1 MQCAAL
7 GLRLGESQKSPE
19 RRAAL
24 SQQLGAFTVR
34 CAVPLLSPMLLFAGT
49 ALIASALFAP
59 LQVAASP
66 SEEAIEAAVAKM
78 LGNMTVAQKARQ
90 LV

>member
-1 MQCAAL
+1 MRLLGASMLLVAGAAL
-7 GLRLGESQKSPE
+7 LV
-19 RRAAL
+19 AL
-24 SQQLGAFTVR
+24 
-34 CAVPLLSPMLLFAGT
+34 
-49 ALIASALFAP
+49 AP

-90 LV
+90 LVYGKHTHTLTRAYCCLF

>member
-1 MQCAAL
+1 
-7 GLRLGESQKSPE
+7 
-19 RRAAL
+19 
-24 SQQLGAFTVR
+24 
-34 CAVPLLSPMLLFAGT
+34 MLLYAGT
-49 ALIASALFAP
+49 ALLAAVAP

-78 LGNMTVAQKARQ
+78 LDNMTVAQKARQ